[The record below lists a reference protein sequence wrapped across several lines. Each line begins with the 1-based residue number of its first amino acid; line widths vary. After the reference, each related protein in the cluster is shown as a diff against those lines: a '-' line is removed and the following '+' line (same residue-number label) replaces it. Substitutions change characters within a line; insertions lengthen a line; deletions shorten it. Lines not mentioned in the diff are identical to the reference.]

1 MMYNSFVARAVVRK
15 ADVTHIIIIKK
26 HDPIRSDERYKLLIE
41 KQKRIIQERNAGENV
56 SLDNMSSKEYQTTE
70 IPFKKDG
77 NMIKISCTI
86 NSLPLHFIFDTG
98 ASDVSISNVEA
109 DFMMKNGYLNKND
122 IIGKAQYQMAD
133 GHISEGTVIN
143 LRRVVFGELELTD
156 IKASVVNNQQAPLL
170 LGQSILR
177 RLGKIEIDNDAK
189 VIKVT
194 HLSE

>member
-1 MMYNSFVARAVVRK
+1 MARMGEKDRSVSYIESAF
-15 ADVTHIIIIKK
+15 DNGYYELSHLESDDDL
-26 HDPIRSDERYKLLIE
+26 DPIRSDERYKLLIE
-41 KQKRIIQERNAGENV
+41 KQKRIIQERNVGENV

-86 NSLPLHFIFDTG
+86 NSLPLHFILDTG

-133 GHISEGTVIN
+133 GQSVK
-143 LRRVVFGELELTD
+143 EL
-156 IKASVVNNQQAPLL
+156 
-170 LGQSILR
+170 
-177 RLGKIEIDNDAK
+177 
-189 VIKVT
+189 
-194 HLSE
+194 